1 MSHNTCTMD
10 PDYVAKRLRLYR
22 QHHGLTQENLAEL
35 CGLSTRSIENY
46 ESGKRA
52 PDQQALRS
60 LQRGMQV
67 EVDFF
72 RKPSAEEEART
83 RREIEEA
90 QRNTVV
96 VPVVRLTSVQQ
107 AQEMVAGCEG
117 RRMDFS
123 QVRDSA
129 LEVAAELEELV
140 TDWGDIWEDIP
151 ATGRLDAAREIL
163 ATANRL
169 EEHGYVIL
177 YGRHLERQR
186 IARDRIITM
195 RSMVLTAMPKDRAIS
210 CVVLRL
216 GPGSEPV
223 PTL

>member
-1 MSHNTCTMD
+1 MSHNACTMD
-10 PDYVAKRLRLYR
+10 PDYVAKMLRLYR

-46 ESGKRA
+46 ESGRRA

-72 RKPSAEEEART
+72 CKPSAEDEARA
-83 RREIEEA
+83 RREMDEV
-90 QRNTVV
+90 QKNTVV
-96 VPVVRLTSVQQ
+96 VPVVRLSSVQQ
-107 AQEMVAGCEG
+107 VQEMVAGCEG
-117 RRMDFS
+117 WRMDFS
-123 QVRDSA
+123 QVQDSA

-140 TDWGDIWEDIP
+140 TDWVDIWEEIP

-163 ATANRL
+163 ATAQRL
-169 EEHGYVIL
+169 EEHGYVIF

-186 IARDRIITM
+186 TARDRTITM
-195 RSMVLTAMPKDRAIS
+195 RSLVLTAMPKDRAIS
-210 CVVLRL
+210 CVALRL
-216 GPGSEPV
+216 GQGSEPV
-223 PTL
+223 PTV